1 MAHWIKWTTTQRVAE
16 PFSKL
21 QAMVGE
27 LQRQA
32 DASVRALHTIRARTS
47 KVMAATAAFSALAD
61 EVGLVARRL
70 AKPTAR
76 DTYANA
82 ADRAALQEELHLLV
96 DQLES
101 FRQSYNAELALVAA
115 RPPAVKKRR
124 WWRAFG

>member
-1 MAHWIKWTTTQRVAE
+1 VSD

-21 QAMVGE
+21 QAMVVE

-61 EVGLVARRL
+61 EIGLVARRL

-76 DTYANA
+76 DTYADA

-96 DQLES
+96 DQLDN
-101 FRQSYNAELALVAA
+101 FRQSYTAELALVTA
-115 RPPAVKKRR
+115 RPPQVKRR
-124 WWRAFG
+124 WWRALY